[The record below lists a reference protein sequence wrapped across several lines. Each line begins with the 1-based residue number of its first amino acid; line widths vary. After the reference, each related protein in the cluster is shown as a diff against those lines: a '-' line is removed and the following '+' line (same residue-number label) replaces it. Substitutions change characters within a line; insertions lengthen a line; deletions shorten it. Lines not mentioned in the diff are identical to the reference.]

1 MELMT
6 QQIKYKE
13 ARMILLQY
21 LRQVAAEK
29 KITHAHIA
37 EKTGFSRNNV
47 SRMLMGRYSPSLENF
62 IKLAEVIDVYI
73 FIIDK
78 QEDNDLVNIM
88 KHRWGNLFIQ

>member
-1 MELMT
+1 MP

-13 ARMILLQY
+13 VRKILLQY
-21 LRQVAAEK
+21 LRQVAADK
-29 KITHAHIA
+29 NITHAQIS
-37 EKTGFSRNNV
+37 EKTGFTQNNV

-62 IKLAEVIDVYI
+62 IKLAEAIDVYI

-78 QEDNDLVNIM
+78 HEDNDLVNIM